1 MSPSCAASVFAPR
14 RSHFGPFDA
23 RMVATTGQSRRRR
36 RAGGAKVAHREPARR
51 HGCAA
56 AVAPPR
62 RRQAAG
68 RRGGRRA
75 AGVRMPR
82 APGDPFWPCALI
94 SRASAT
100 DAQRESSR
108 SGTRG
113 PVRDPMMSDEAI
125 LRTGRPGRTSSA
137 TKKCRIRHRF
147 RPQDNRADHHAGTF
161 RASGA
166 TAPPSETRTDIGR
179 TIAASEMTDGM
190 GYAPHSS
197 PTPLSNIR
205 F

>member
-1 MSPSCAASVFAPR
+1 MSPSCAVSVFTSR

-23 RMVATTGQSRRRR
+23 GMAVTTGQSRRQC
-36 RAGGAKVAHREPARR
+36 RAGGAKVVRRAPASSRKPVS
-51 HGCAA
+51 AA
-56 AVAPPR
+56 AAAAPR
-62 RRQAAG
+62 RRRAAG

-113 PVRDPMMSDEAI
+113 PVRDPTMSDEAI

-190 GYAPHSS
+190 GYAPHS
-197 PTPLSNIR
+197 
-205 F
+205 